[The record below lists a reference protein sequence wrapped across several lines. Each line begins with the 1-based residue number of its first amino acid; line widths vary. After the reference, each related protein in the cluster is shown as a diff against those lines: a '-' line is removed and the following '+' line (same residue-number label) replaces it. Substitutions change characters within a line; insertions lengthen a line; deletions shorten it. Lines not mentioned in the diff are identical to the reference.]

1 MNCIRSRSNKCP
13 HRTGGKRELSSK
25 LGNAA
30 RRDCKTRESESRYS
44 RCAGCTNLIWTVS
57 GIRGFHAF
65 WIQLLPTASL
75 LHPLW
80 WLWPVNN
87 GHRHLTRRN
96 CPRLTWKSRGVKRKK
111 EMTNRQKRFYSS
123 LSTGCKI
130 RVFHPSLLHFYRS
143 QSSVSELVIF
153 SLSHSKPSL
162 KQAVDILTPPGLFT
176 AEFTS
181 LFIE

>member
-13 HRTGGKRELSSK
+13 HRPGGKRELSSK

-87 GHRHLTRRN
+87 GHRHLTHCN

-111 EMTNRQKRFYSS
+111 EMTNRSDFILLCPPDAKSAYFILRYSIFTDLSLRF
-123 LSTGCKI
+123 
-130 RVFHPSLLHFYRS
+130 PSW
-143 QSSVSELVIF
+143 
-153 SLSHSKPSL
+153 
-162 KQAVDILTPPGLFT
+162 
-176 AEFTS
+176 
-181 LFIE
+181 